1 MTPTHKQ
8 NSQGGPG
15 TPGFEQE
22 LRDALFACDPDLA
35 RTEWVSIGI
44 AAKENGLAYEDF
56 DQWSAL
62 GGKYPGPR
70 ETRTQ
75 WNAFGRGDVGAVN
88 YQTIFHFAYQN
99 GWKPTK
105 DTRSATSSSTSGLHR
120 ARANNRPSPGRGR
133 AALDGDAGSQE
144 SARDQQRARVK
155 KEQLASLLLAAK
167 PADKY
172 HPYLVRKQISP
183 EGILQIKRSALFGHL
198 GYEPSAHGHTPLSG
212 EQVLVC
218 AYHDG
223 QGAGHPKTVE
233 LIDENGLKTLL
244 AGLHRAK
251 TMWSLEPINP
261 AAKRHFVVEGVA
273 TAKSVIGAIQER
285 QVFAAGAKNNLGNVV
300 AEIRRRSPGSQ
311 IIVLSDLGEDSEKT
325 AREAAEVGAG
335 HAIAPPESS
344 LPEGGSDFNDMAAA
358 SGLSAVAEWIESH
371 STHPNQITFA
381 GAKHWRKIDYVLPGL
396 ERGSVG
402 MIVGPGS
409 VGKTFLALE
418 LCASVALGL
427 SLPRLQN
434 VFYEKGQGNTCLL
447 LGEDSVDQISNRLHS
462 MRGFFPLDDRQVEQL
477 DERMLVLSRLGQE
490 MTLVDSSNHAVT
502 ETAFVEYLRHL
513 CWGRRL
519 AVIDPLVRLHNGDE
533 NDNTA
538 ASRLMMVITRIA
550 KETNCS
556 IVLLHHVGKG
566 DRDDWAAARGASA
579 FNTSARWQ
587 LNIRGMNKTE
597 AEELKVDPSQ
607 MKEYVRCTGAKMNY
621 GPGIDHFWL
630 RRTDGGVLVHTD
642 PGARADIA
650 AADADQARRVS
661 RPIPQQRNL
670 QVGRR
675 SNPGS
680 PQFQEDE

>member
-1 MTPTHKQ
+1 MTQTRKQ

-22 LRDALFACDPDLA
+22 LRDALFACDPDLS
-35 RTEWVSIGI
+35 RNEWVSIGI
-44 AAKENGLAYEDF
+44 AAKENGLSYEDF

-62 GGKYPGPR
+62 GGKYPGSR

-75 WNAFGRGDVGAVN
+75 WTAFGRGDVGAVN

-105 DTRSATSSSTSGLHR
+105 DGRDLPSNSTSGRPR
-120 ARANNRPSPGRGR
+120 AAASSRPSSARERPARDGGR
-133 AALDGDAGSQE
+133 ASQDT
-144 SARDQQRARVK
+144 ARDQQRAKLK
-155 KEQLASLLLAAK
+155 KEQLTALLQAAK

-183 EGILQIKRSALFGHL
+183 DGLLQIRRNELRGYL
-198 GYEPSAHGHTPLSG
+198 GYEPTAHGETPLAG
-212 EQVLVC
+212 EQILLC
-218 AYHDG
+218 PYHDG
-223 QGAGHPKTVE
+223 QGVGHAKTVE
-233 LIDENGLKTLL
+233 LIDENGLKTLV
-244 AGLHRAK
+244 AGVPRAK
-251 TMWSLEPINP
+251 TMWSLEPIDP
-261 AAKRHFVVEGVA
+261 AAPRHFVVEGVA
-273 TAKSVIGAIQER
+273 TAKSVIDAIKER

-300 AEIRRRSPGSQ
+300 AEIRRRSPGAQ
-311 IIVLSDLGEDSEKT
+311 IIVLSDFGDDSEKT
-325 AREAAEVGAG
+325 AHAAAEAGAG
-335 HAIAPPESS
+335 HAIAPPEGS

-358 SGLSAVAEWIESH
+358 AGLPAVAEWIESH

-427 SLPRLQN
+427 SLARLQD
-434 VFYEKGQGNTCLL
+434 VFHEKGDGRTCLL

-462 MRGFFPLDDRQVEQL
+462 MRGHFPLDDRQVQRL

-490 MTLVDSSNHAVT
+490 MTLVDSSNHSVA
-502 ETAFVEYLRHL
+502 ETAFVEHLRHL

-519 AVIDPLVRLHNGDE
+519 TVIDPLVRLHNGDE

-587 LNIRGMNKTE
+587 LNIRNMNKTE
-597 AEELKVDPSQ
+597 AEELKVDPAQ
-607 MKEYVRCTGAKMNY
+607 MKDYVRCTGAKMNY

-630 RRTDGGVLVHTD
+630 RRAEGGVLVHTD

-650 AADADQARRVS
+650 AADADQGRRVS
-661 RPIPQQRNL
+661 RPMPPQRSSPA
-670 QVGRR
+670 GRR
-675 SNPGS
+675 ANIGS
-680 PQFQEDE
+680 PQFPDDD